1 MKMTIERPIYGLEEE
16 VFVTEPT
23 KPSLKSLYYLAGM
36 LKKNPVFYY
45 THTASNFSRGK
56 DISQGLMSGVE
67 ISTAVHG
74 SIDELMDDLA
84 FRRNDLIATCD
95 GLIVPLG
102 HLINFY
108 APTNTCAFQIH
119 VGGVKNREKA
129 YRNLAYFLPL
139 LVLLTVNSPGADGKY
154 YGQSFRIDKS
164 FAIGELRSDW
174 EYRFQ
179 DIIYAK
185 RLSTIE
191 LRIFDPIWD
200 LDRIRLLLSLIDAIV
215 KAEKVYSFNE
225 NSYNKL
231 RSKVALTGYCEE
243 IEAIYQDLNEIK
255 EVRKGIFQNT
265 CSDLVWEFYQQEGLI
280 STYSAL
286 DNAYRTGM
294 FTPSRTPSESDSL
307 LKAGIG
313 FAGYYVPKLPYVL
326 WKYWREW

>member
-1 MKMTIERPIYGLEEE
+1 MTAEKPMYGIEEE
-16 VFVTEPT
+16 VFVTEPD

-36 LKKNPVFYY
+36 LRKDAGFYY

-67 ISTAVHG
+67 ISTAVH
-74 SIDELMDDLA
+74 SDIPSLI
-84 FRRNDLIATCD
+84 NDLVCRRKD
-95 GLIVPLG
+95 LVGLCEGLIVPLG

-119 VGGVKNREKA
+119 VGGIKDIERA

-139 LVLLTVNSPGADGKY
+139 LTLLTVNSPGADGNY

-164 FAIGELRSDW
+164 FAIGLLRDDW

-185 RLSTIE
+185 RLGTIE
-191 LRIFDPIWD
+191 LRIFDPTWD
-200 LDRIRLLLSLIDAIV
+200 LERVRLLLSLIDAIV
-215 KAEKVYSFNE
+215 KAERDYSFDKDL
-225 NSYNKL
+225 YNKV
-231 RSKVALTGYCEE
+231 RPKIAATGYCGELEE
-243 IEAIYQDLNEIK
+243 SYLELAQLCDLTK
-255 EVRKGIFQNT
+255 ERFLHT
-265 CSDLVWEFYQQEGLI
+265 CSDIVWRFYEEEGLI
-280 STYSAL
+280 KTYSAL
-286 DNAYRTGM
+286 DNAYRTGAFAPDRM
-294 FTPSRTPSESDSL
+294 PRGNEDL
-307 LKAGIG
+307 LKIGLG